1 MKNILLLLISILAL
15 SACTSGGS
23 DDVFQISDP
32 AKQLETAAGNEFKI
46 VIAANVTTG
55 YHWELVEELN
65 ETIVQFVSR
74 EYRADEPVMP
84 GSGGA
89 DVWTFKAVSAGE
101 TTITLGYYPP
111 SSGEEPE
118 QTAVFS
124 LTVK

>member
-1 MKNILLLLISILAL
+1 MKKILLLLISILAL

-32 AKQLETAAGNEFKI
+32 AKQLEAASGNEFKI
-46 VIAANVTTG
+46 VIPSNPSTG
-55 YHWELVEELN
+55 YHWELMDELD

-101 TTITLGYYPP
+101 TTIQLGYYPP
-111 SSGEEPE
+111 SANEPAE
-118 QTAVFS
+118 QEVVFT
-124 LTVK
+124 LLVK